1 MGGSRARRA
10 AGGRARRGAA
20 ARGGGG
26 SRAAAAAAASAAAS
40 AAAES
45 RPPRPGLD
53 MSCPTHEGRL
63 PSAGA
68 AVDDLAD
75 DATVEARL
83 ERSCLPL
90 HPMGAGAGW
99 AMGMPTSSGFTFGGN
114 P

>member
-1 MGGSRARRA
+1 MRSQWRAGTGGQTDATFPF
-10 AGGRARRGAA
+10 GFVQLNGNGAA
-20 ARGGGG
+20 DGF
-26 SRAAAAAAASAAAS
+26 S
-40 AAAES
+40 
-45 RPPRPGLD
+45 
-53 MSCPTHEGRL
+53 
-63 PSAGA
+63 GA